1 MTAEEVSDKEPF
13 FPGKKTETSKK
24 ERRKNKTDQKK
35 VAKDE
40 KNSAFSKNAKPTN
53 SDDIFVP
60 VRFSRNSSRPELKL
74 IFHRNFVASENLGE

>member
-35 VAKDE
+35 VAEDE
-40 KNSAFSKNAKPTN
+40 KISAFSKMPNQQTRMTFLSR
-53 SDDIFVP
+53 SDFPGIRAD
-60 VRFSRNSSRPELKL
+60 RN
-74 IFHRNFVASENLGE
+74 